1 MKPAH
6 ERNQECLPPKKR
18 DLPVSNSSGSGGG
31 VGAAGGGA
39 GSSAGGGIG
48 EDEVVSIQNSASN
61 SDTQRGTLSGEWLR
75 AQPGL
80 HYGVDNSDGI
90 PAVPVDQYSMLY
102 KVALPSVTYSSASLH
117 PVLSHISPTYTVHSP
132 LLQHP
137 GLSYPPLGY
146 AQIPHSSLQFVGSP
160 YAAVPYA
167 LPPGF
172 VPGSLISPSG
182 TIPQPHAVS
191 HLVPYPSVI
200 QEGVVSP
207 PPQAQVAAHTFA
219 KVAASSGVPLMLPSE
234 QVAQQHLGTVGVLS
248 ATEVSSR
255 GMPVFYHPQGAR
267 VATRDTHSAQ
277 QENEPEM
284 NGGDK
289 EQGAREVVL
298 DLAYTARNARL
309 LQVASSSAAQEHS
322 QDRGLQNR
330 RLEERSSPG
339 QRSTPDSDL
348 EVQQVV
354 GRFASSSQG
363 GIGVRKEVSFAPL
376 NLSQGAQRAR
386 DVHGESTGVISGR
399 TAYTAQPVSYSDPRV
414 TSLQQQTGQPGHAVM
429 LANGQPVLI
438 PLEYHLQHQSQPP
451 QQHYPGQA
459 NDASASH
466 ASTTMA
472 SPNLSFKASDS
483 SARVCLPERAE
494 PTIAQQQLPQQSP
507 VQSTA
512 DVTQALA
519 SSLAPATA
527 PCNPSHFMKGAIIQ
541 LATGE
546 LKRVEDLQTQDFVR
560 SAEVSGG
567 LKIDS
572 SMVVDIRASQ
582 QRPGLV
588 SLHFTVGEQQ
598 SKVTIDVPPEHPFF
612 VFGQGWSSCS
622 PERTAQL
629 YGLACHHLQV
639 GDVCVSITLQQ
650 QLQPQQQ
657 KQPQHH
663 HSQQQQQQQQNLS
676 RTLSKSNATSGPGHQ
691 LMGPPAPQQSRPQ
704 SHFRLD
710 RIHRERQ
717 RDGEKDV
724 VDKEEAT
731 HFGVVGHT
739 ESPIRPSRTSAE
751 HPRSQSSYHLHT
763 EGSAFA
769 GAGMGAMQAALGASQ
784 RRWSSPGL
792 QRYNMKGDE
801 GPRPQISTSG
811 HTRPSFIPQEVKVSI
826 EGRSNAGK

>member
-1 MKPAH
+1 MLSEA
-6 ERNQECLPPKKR
+6 L
-18 DLPVSNSSGSGGG
+18 
-31 VGAAGGGA
+31 
-39 GSSAGGGIG
+39 
-48 EDEVVSIQNSASN
+48 SASFVMVC
-61 SDTQRGTLSGEWLR
+61 RGRKYVPQNDQHFENRVTCHFLIVLR
-75 AQPGL
+75 
-80 HYGVDNSDGI
+80 
-90 PAVPVDQYSMLY
+90 
-102 KVALPSVTYSSASLH
+102 
-117 PVLSHISPTYTVHSP
+117 
-132 LLQHP
+132 
-137 GLSYPPLGY
+137 
-146 AQIPHSSLQFVGSP
+146 
-160 YAAVPYA
+160 
-167 LPPGF
+167 
-172 VPGSLISPSG
+172 
-182 TIPQPHAVS
+182 VS
-191 HLVPYPSVI
+191 EKI
-200 QEGVVSP
+200 
-207 PPQAQVAAHTFA
+207 
-219 KVAASSGVPLMLPSE
+219 K
-234 QVAQQHLGTVGVLS
+234 
-248 ATEVSSR
+248 
-255 GMPVFYHPQGAR
+255 
-267 VATRDTHSAQ
+267 
-277 QENEPEM
+277 
-284 NGGDK
+284 
-289 EQGAREVVL
+289 VVL
-298 DLAYTARNARL
+298 INAFNPL
-309 LQVASSSAAQEHS
+309 INFQ
-322 QDRGLQNR
+322 
-330 RLEERSSPG
+330 
-339 QRSTPDSDL
+339 
-348 EVQQVV
+348 VQQVV
-354 GRFASSSQG
+354 GRLAFSSQG
-363 GIGVRKEVSFAPL
+363 GGGVRKEVSFAPL

-386 DVHGESTGVISGR
+386 DVHGECTGVISGR
-399 TAYTAQPVSYSDPRV
+399 TAYTAQPVSYSDPRM
-414 TSLQQQTGQPGHAVM
+414 TGLQQQTGQPGHAVM

-438 PLEYHLQHQSQPP
+438 PLEYHLQHQPQPPP

-472 SPNLSFKASDS
+472 SANPSFKASDS

-494 PTIAQQQLPQQSP
+494 PAIAQPQVLQQPP
-507 VQSTA
+507 VQPSA
-512 DVTQALA
+512 EVTQALA
-519 SSLAPATA
+519 SSLAPTPA

-657 KQPQHH
+657 QKQPQHH

-676 RTLSKSNATSGPGHQ
+676 RTLSKTNATSGPGHQ

-724 VDKEEAT
+724 GDKEEAT

-811 HTRPSFIPQEVKVSI
+811 LTRPSFIPQEVKLSI

>member
-1 MKPAH
+1 MNCSVFEHNLK
-6 ERNQECLPPKKR
+6 L
-18 DLPVSNSSGSGGG
+18 
-31 VGAAGGGA
+31 
-39 GSSAGGGIG
+39 
-48 EDEVVSIQNSASN
+48 
-61 SDTQRGTLSGEWLR
+61 SDKHL
-75 AQPGL
+75 
-80 HYGVDNSDGI
+80 I
-90 PAVPVDQYSMLY
+90 
-102 KVALPSVTYSSASLH
+102 
-117 PVLSHISPTYTVHSP
+117 P
-132 LLQHP
+132 LLNFQ
-137 GLSYPPLGY
+137 
-146 AQIPHSSLQFVGSP
+146 
-160 YAAVPYA
+160 
-167 LPPGF
+167 
-172 VPGSLISPSG
+172 
-182 TIPQPHAVS
+182 
-191 HLVPYPSVI
+191 
-200 QEGVVSP
+200 
-207 PPQAQVAAHTFA
+207 
-219 KVAASSGVPLMLPSE
+219 
-234 QVAQQHLGTVGVLS
+234 
-248 ATEVSSR
+248 
-255 GMPVFYHPQGAR
+255 
-267 VATRDTHSAQ
+267 
-277 QENEPEM
+277 
-284 NGGDK
+284 
-289 EQGAREVVL
+289 
-298 DLAYTARNARL
+298 
-309 LQVASSSAAQEHS
+309 
-322 QDRGLQNR
+322 
-330 RLEERSSPG
+330 
-339 QRSTPDSDL
+339 
-348 EVQQVV
+348 VQQVV
-354 GRFASSSQG
+354 GRLASSSQG

-376 NLSQGAQRAR
+376 NLSQGAQRTR
-386 DVHGESTGVISGR
+386 DVHAESTGVIPGR
-399 TAYTAQPVSYSDPRV
+399 TAYTAQSVSYSDPRV
-414 TSLQQQTGQPGHAVM
+414 TGLQQQTGQPGHAVM

-438 PLEYHLQHQSQPP
+438 PLEYHLQHQPQLP

-472 SPNLSFKASDS
+472 SPNLSFKTSDS
-483 SARVCLPERAE
+483 SARVCLSERAE
-494 PTIAQQQLPQQSP
+494 PTIVQQQPP
-507 VQSTA
+507 VQPTA

-519 SSLAPATA
+519 SSLAPVPA

-588 SLHFTVGEQQ
+588 SLHFNVGEQQ

-663 HSQQQQQQQQNLS
+663 HLQQQQPQQPQNLS
-676 RTLSKSNATSGPGHQ
+676 RTLSKNSATSGPGHQ

-704 SHFRLD
+704 SHLRLE

-717 RDGEKDV
+717 REDMI
-724 VDKEEAT
+724 DKEEAT

-739 ESPIRPSRTSAE
+739 ESPIRTSRTSAE
-751 HPRSQSSYHLHT
+751 NPRSQSSYHLHT

-769 GAGMGAMQAALGASQ
+769 GAGMGAMQPALGASQ

-811 HTRPSFIPQEVKVSI
+811 HTRPSFIPQEVKLSI

>member
-1 MKPAH
+1 MKQSQ

-18 DLPVSNSSGSGGG
+18 DLLVSNSSGAAGTAG
-31 VGAAGGGA
+31 VGAGGGGGSGAGG
-39 GSSAGGGIG
+39 SAGGAVV
-48 EDEVVSIQNSASN
+48 EDEVVSIQNSATN
-61 SDTQRGTLSGEWLR
+61 SDTRRGTPSGEWLR

-80 HYGVDNSDGI
+80 RYGVDNSDGI
-90 PAVPVDQYSMLY
+90 PAVPVDQYGMLY
-102 KVALPSVTYSSASLH
+102 KVALPSVTYSPTSLH
-117 PVLSHISPTYTVHSP
+117 PVLSHISPAYTVHSS

-146 AQIPHSSLQFVGSP
+146 AQIPHSSLQFVSSS

-191 HLVPYPSVI
+191 HLVPYPSII
-200 QEGVVSP
+200 QDGVVSP
-207 PPQAQVAAHTFA
+207 PPQAHTFA
-219 KVAASSGVPLMLPSE
+219 KAAGSSGVPLMLSSE
-234 QVAQQHLGTVGVLS
+234 QAAQQHLGNVGVLPT
-248 ATEVSSR
+248 TELSSR
-255 GMPVFYHPQGAR
+255 GLQVFYHPQGAR
-267 VATRDTHSAQ
+267 ASTATRDPHSAQ
-277 QENEPEM
+277 RENEPEM

-289 EQGAREVVL
+289 EQAARELML
-298 DLAYTARNARL
+298 DSAYAARNAHL
-309 LQVASSSAAQEHS
+309 LQGSSNSLAQEYS
-322 QDRGLQNR
+322 QDRGSLNR
-330 RLEERSSPG
+330 RLDERSSPG

-354 GRFASSSQG
+354 GRLTSSSHC
-363 GIGVRKEVSFAPL
+363 GVRKEVSFAPL
-376 NLSQGAQRAR
+376 NLSQGSQRAK
-386 DVHGESTGVISGR
+386 DVEGAGMISGR
-399 TAYTAQPVSYSDPRV
+399 AAFAAQAVSYNDPRV
-414 TSLQQQTGQPGHAVM
+414 TGLQQQTGQPGHAVM

-438 PLEYHLQHQSQPP
+438 PLEYHLQHHPQPP
-451 QQHYPGQA
+451 QHYLGQA

-466 ASTTMA
+466 ASPTVA
-472 SPNLSFKASDS
+472 SPHASFKASDS
-483 SARVCLPERAE
+483 SARVCLLERAE
-494 PTIAQQQLPQQSP
+494 LTTAQQQLPQQPP
-507 VQSTA
+507 VQPAA
-512 DVTQALA
+512 DVTQAVV
-519 SSLAPATA
+519 SNLAPAAA
-527 PCNPSHFMKGAIIQ
+527 PTNPSHFMKGAIIQ

-582 QRPGLV
+582 QRAGLV

-612 VFGQGWSSCS
+612 VFGQGWSSCN

-639 GDVCVSITLQQ
+639 GDVCVSITLQP
-650 QLQPQQQ
+650 QLQPQQ
-657 KQPQHH
+657 KQPQLH
-663 HSQQQQQQQQNLS
+663 HSQQQQQKQQNPS
-676 RTLSKSNATSGPGHQ
+676 RTLSKTNATSSHQ
-691 LMGPPAPQQSRPQ
+691 LMGPPAPQQSRPP
-704 SHFRLD
+704 SHFRPD

-724 VDKEEAT
+724 VDREDAT
-731 HFGVVGHT
+731 YFGALGHS
-739 ESPIRPSRTSAE
+739 ESSIRPSRTSAE
-751 HPRSQSSYHLHT
+751 QPRSQSSYHLHT

-769 GAGMGAMQAALGASQ
+769 GAGMGAMQAAAGTSH
-784 RRWSSPGL
+784 RRWSSGSPGL
-792 QRYNMKGDE
+792 QRYSTKGDD
-801 GPRPQISTSG
+801 GPRPQVSTTG
-811 HTRPSFIPQEVKVSI
+811 HTRPSFIPQEVKLSI